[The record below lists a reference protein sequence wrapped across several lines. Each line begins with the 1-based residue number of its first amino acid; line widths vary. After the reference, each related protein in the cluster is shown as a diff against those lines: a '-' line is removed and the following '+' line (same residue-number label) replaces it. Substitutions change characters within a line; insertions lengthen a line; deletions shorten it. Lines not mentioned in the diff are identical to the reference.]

1 MKKFYVNERLFSIA
15 DKYDILDESGNVA
28 YYGVRKLF
36 KLFEEFSIN
45 DYKGNF
51 VCKIKKQF
59 TLLLPRYDLIINDR
73 VVATVQKK
81 FTFFVSKYDITS
93 SYGDFTI
100 DGDIFSWNFSIYQGS
115 KLVCTVMKEFA
126 LFKDKYEIEVAD
138 FDEVIAIGLVI
149 ILDSIHHE
157 GK

>member
-1 MKKFYVNERLFSIA
+1 MKKFYVNERLFRIS
-15 DKYDILDESGNVA
+15 DRYDILDETGNVA
-28 YYGVRKLF
+28 YYGVKKLF
-36 KLFEEFSIN
+36 KLFEEFSIY
-45 DYKGNF
+45 DKGDNF

-59 TLLLPRYDLIINDR
+59 TLLLPCYNLIINDR

-81 FTFFVSKYDITS
+81 LSFLVSRYEIS
-93 SYGDFTI
+93 SNYGNYTI

-115 KLVCTVMKEFA
+115 KLVCTVMKRFNI
-126 LFKDKYEIEVAD
+126 FKDKYEIQVAD